1 MQLTDFLYGLIDE
14 GVVSVAGEVT
24 PFDETDNELAVEI
37 LKQYYAR
44 DIVDMPYTP
53 PAFNAT
59 AALWG
64 AQYIYLCTQL
74 TVLRQLGEEE
84 VKNYLKGYE
93 ENLSPEVVYSA
104 DLMLRFLPQLF
115 NLAKGLAPA
124 DILVTIMQNTATNW
138 PFSSVGIEV
147 TETFNTAIIFQH
159 PTLKYSYAD
168 RIITHKDLKRALLDD
183 EIKNTITEVLGA
195 HTTTLWPQFVS
206 E

>member
-1 MQLTDFLYGLIDE
+1 
-14 GVVSVAGEVT
+14 
-24 PFDETDNELAVEI
+24 
-37 LKQYYAR
+37 
-44 DIVDMPYTP
+44 
-53 PAFNAT
+53 
-59 AALWG
+59 
-64 AQYIYLCTQL
+64 
-74 TVLRQLGEEE
+74 
-84 VKNYLKGYE
+84 
-93 ENLSPEVVYSA
+93 
-104 DLMLRFLPQLF
+104 MLRFLPQLF

-124 DILVTIMQNTATNW
+124 DVLVILMQNTAANW

-159 PTLKYSYAD
+159 PMLKYSYAD